1 MQRQELLV
9 DGAGEIVS
17 HSTDFD
23 AVGMQFIDFIHPK
36 MRGAARD
43 AIAAARRTGEP
54 RQCVCAIARGLED
67 EGESRAVVLVISPL
81 DAGGAGSVS
90 VLVREAVSVPKN
102 IALSLQY
109 QNLLI
114 EPGNPLAT
122 IENETPDKAEAV
134 AWLDGWLDEPLGLVP
149 AVVPPRG

>member
-1 MQRQELLV
+1 MQRQEIV
-9 DGAGEIVS
+9 VAASGEILQ

-23 AVGMQFIDFIHPK
+23 AVGMQFLDFVHAK
-36 MRGAARD
+36 MRSQVEDVWRAVQRD
-43 AIAAARRTGEP
+43 GKS
-54 RQCVCAIARGLED
+54 RQCVCAIARGLDD
-67 EGESRAVVLVISPL
+67 EGESRAVVLVFSPL
-81 DAGGAGSVS
+81 DAGSVS
-90 VLVREAVSVPKN
+90 VLVREAVSVPEN